1 MVNIFRDWL
10 ARKLGVGPER
20 KAQLYLELSKSTT
33 LTDPSYWLQTLFA
46 AGIATLGLV
55 LNSPAV
61 IIGAMLIS
69 PLMGPI
75 LASGLALAT
84 GDVILGLRS
93 ALNLI
98 VSCVVAVGFAF
109 LLVAVLPFKEITT
122 EIAVRTHPTTLD
134 LAVAFFSGAIGS
146 IATCKETKG
155 VVTSIPGVAIA
166 VALMPPL
173 GVVGYGIAVAASIS
187 TEEGMRVALG
197 GGLLFLTNLVAIT
210 FTAMIVFLALHIDA
224 PDVKGQIEEWHKT
237 DTESVRFRRMF
248 SRLPGV
254 PGVRSIGT
262 LPGRLLMIL
271 IIIVV
276 ILIPLSRSFNQ
287 LKDELSKQKK
297 ENQIRQLVTQAWQ
310 KEFGKM
316 PNGESRSFLDHVT
329 AADRDGKLTLQ
340 LRVLTSKPLIATEKE
355 QFRRVLAASLSR
367 PADSLETQIVEIPTA
382 TVALRLKVPTDQPEV
397 PPSVAQLQANL
408 FERIDHALSGL
419 NLPPPARF
427 VDYQLATKQSDG
439 LEITLS
445 YLSDRDI
452 EPDAQALIQLDV
464 MTRLEYPEATVK
476 LLRIPVSIGHLNF
489 RGRDSTLDRAGQDTL
504 DSAAGYLKQHGKL
517 RLEILTNS
525 EQEPEEDKTTG
536 ERVAA
541 IRQLMSSRSQ
551 IPDNRTVTKG
561 GSASRSAWQVTLSLI
576 E

>member
-1 MVNIFRDWL
+1 MGSD
-10 ARKLGVGPER
+10 R
-20 KAQLYLELSKSTT
+20 KAELYLELSQSTT

-69 PLMGPI
+69 PLMGLI

-98 VSCVVAVGFAF
+98 VSCVLAVAFAF
-109 LLVAVLPFKEITT
+109 LLVTVLPFKEITN

-146 IATCKETKG
+146 IATCKEVKG

-173 GVVGYGIAVAASIS
+173 GVAGYGIAVAASIN

-210 FTAMIVFLALHIDA
+210 FTAMLVFLALHIDA
-224 PDVKGQIEEWHKT
+224 ADVKGRIEEWHQS
-237 DTESVRFRRMF
+237 DTESVRFRRIF

-271 IIIVV
+271 IIIAV

-287 LKDELSKQKK
+287 LKYELSEQKK
-297 ENQIRQLVTQAWQ
+297 ENQIRQLVTQTWQ
-310 KEFGKM
+310 KEFGKL
-316 PNGESRSFLDHVT
+316 PSGESRSFLDHVT
-329 AADRDGKLTLQ
+329 VADHDGKLTLQ
-340 LRVLTSKPLIATEKE
+340 LRVLTSKPLSATEKDRFH
-355 QFRRVLAASLSR
+355 QMLASNLSR
-367 PADSLETQIVEIPTA
+367 PTNSLETQIVEIPTA
-382 TVALRLKVPTDQPEV
+382 AAALRLRPTTAEPEL
-397 PPSVAQLQANL
+397 PPSVSQLQANL
-408 FERIDHALSGL
+408 FERIDRALTGMY
-419 NLPPPARF
+419 LPPPAKF
-427 VDYQLATKQSDG
+427 IDYQINNKASER
-439 LEITLS
+439 LEVALN

-452 EPDAQALIQLDV
+452 DPDAQALMQQDARTRLDYPEVV
-464 MTRLEYPEATVK
+464 MTF
-476 LLRIPVSIGHLNF
+476 LRVPVSIGKLNF
-489 RGRDSTLDRAGQDTL
+489 RGRQSTLDRANEETL
-504 DSAAGYLKQHGKL
+504 NKAGAYLKQHSNL
-517 RLEILTNS
+517 RLEIVTDTDQAREN
-525 EQEPEEDKTTG
+525 EFTR
-536 ERVAA
+536 ERLAG
-541 IRQLMSSRSQ
+541 IKDLMASRFQ
-551 IPDNRTVTKG
+551 IADSRIVTKG
-561 GSASRSAWQVTLSLI
+561 ESGNGGGWLVILTLI
-576 E
+576 Q